1 MSIKF
6 EASKEFETKL
16 QEIINN
22 LENSAKTYEINI
34 KEESYNDIYENID
47 IKIRRISE

>member
-6 EASKEFETKL
+6 EATKQLNTKL

-22 LENSAKTYEINI
+22 LTDSNKIYEINI
-34 KEESYNDIYENID
+34 KEELYNDIYENID
-47 IKIRRISE
+47 IKIRKISE

>member
-6 EASKEFETKL
+6 EASKEIETKL
-16 QEIINN
+16 QEILNN
-22 LENSAKTYEINI
+22 LKDSNKTYEINI

-47 IKIRRISE
+47 IRIRRYSE